1 MTKAQDTET
10 AQAAKGERIAKVMA
24 QAGICSRRDAEAMI
38 AEGKVKLDGHLVT
51 TPATFILPGQSL
63 KVNGKVVAYEK
74 AEKRLWLYHKPAG
87 LVTTHRDEAGRPTV
101 FSQLPDNMP
110 RVVSIG
116 RLDLNSEGLLLLTT
130 SGPLARHLELPA
142 TGWMRRYRVRLDGK
156 PTARD
161 IERLARGITVEG
173 VKYGPIQLQ
182 LDDARDGGTEAKSGR
197 NQWVVVSLQEGKNR
211 EIRRV
216 MAALGYHVSRLIRL
230 SYGPFQLGNLP
241 RGELREVPGR
251 KLRDQL
257 GKVIDSL

>member
-1 MTKAQDTET
+1 MTKKNETPADTPG
-10 AQAAKGERIAKVMA
+10 KGERIAKVMA
-24 QAGICSRRDAEAMI
+24 QAGMCSRRDAEAMI
-38 AEGKVKLDGHLVT
+38 AEGKVKLDGQTVT
-51 TPATFILPGQSL
+51 TPATFIQPGQSL
-63 KVNGKVVAYEK
+63 KVNGKVVDYEK
-74 AEKRLWLYHKPAG
+74 AETRLWLYHKPAG
-87 LVTTHRDEAGRPTV
+87 LVTTHKDETGRPTV
-101 FSQLPDNMP
+101 FAQLPADLP
-110 RVVSIG
+110 RVVSVG

-130 SGPLARHLELPA
+130 SGQLARHLELPA
-142 TGWMRRYRVRLDGK
+142 TGWVRRYRVRIDGK

-161 IERLARGITVEG
+161 QERLAKGITVEG

-182 LDDARDGGTEAKSGR
+182 PDNARESATEAKTGR

-211 EIRRV
+211 EVRRV

-257 GKVIDSL
+257 GKGYKI